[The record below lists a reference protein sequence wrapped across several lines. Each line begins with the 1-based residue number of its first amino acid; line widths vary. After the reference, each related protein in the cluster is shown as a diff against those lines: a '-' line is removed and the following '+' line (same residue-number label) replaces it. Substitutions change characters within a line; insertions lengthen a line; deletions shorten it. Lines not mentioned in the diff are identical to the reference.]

1 MCYLLYKEMRR
12 IHKVALT
19 LQRRRSQPLD
29 SPTTPV
35 LSEVSLNSVLGLT
48 SPKTFKMKGSV
59 LGHDVVVMVD
69 PGATHNFISL
79 STVEKIGIPVVS
91 TKEFGVTLGTGDPVK
106 GFGECKDVLLV
117 VQGLEKLVGHYE
129 C

>member
-1 MCYLLYKEMRR
+1 ML
-12 IHKVALT
+12 LT
-19 LQRRRSQPLD
+19 LEGDEEDTEGCLDSPTED

-91 TKEFGVTLGTGDPVK
+91 TNGNR
-106 GFGECKDVLLV
+106 
-117 VQGLEKLVGHYE
+117 Q
-129 C
+129 